1 MIRLPELNFP
11 AVELRRIE
19 RDGRT
24 YVPDVVRGG
33 YLVLTPEE
41 WVRRHV
47 IGYLTGYCGVELQTV
62 MTEYPVDLNGTP
74 QRADVVVAD
83 TSGRPLILVECKA
96 PDVRITRE
104 VLAQAVRYNSVLHA
118 RYIILTNGMKHFC
131 FEHAGGGYV
140 RMSDF
145 PRF

>member
-47 IGYLTGYCGVELQTV
+47 IGYLTGYCGVELRTV

-83 TSGRPLILVECKA
+83 GLV
-96 PDVRITRE
+96 
-104 VLAQAVRYNSVLHA
+104 VLAHKVFGRRIAEPVAYQEGVSGAFGGSAGLFGAVVQN
-118 RYIILTNGMKHFC
+118 
-131 FEHAGGGYV
+131 
-140 RMSDF
+140 
-145 PRF
+145 

>member
-47 IGYLTGYCGVELQTV
+47 IGYLTGYCGVELRTV

-83 TSGRPLILVECKA
+83 TSAGR
-96 PDVRITRE
+96 
-104 VLAQAVRYNSVLHA
+104 
-118 RYIILTNGMKHFC
+118 
-131 FEHAGGGYV
+131 
-140 RMSDF
+140 
-145 PRF
+145 